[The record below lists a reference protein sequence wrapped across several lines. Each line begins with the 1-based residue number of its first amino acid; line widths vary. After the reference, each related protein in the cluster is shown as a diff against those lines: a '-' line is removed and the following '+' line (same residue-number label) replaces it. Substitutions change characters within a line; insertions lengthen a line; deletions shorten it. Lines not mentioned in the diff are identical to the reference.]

1 MQQVQQPST
10 GTPGATRPGLFQ
22 NGNISALDVLEAAPD
37 ALVLVHQDG
46 DIVLVN
52 QPAERLFGYR
62 RDELLGRPVQILV
75 PWSYRAAHALQL
87 ARYRTAWRRRALRVG
102 PELFGLRK
110 DGTEFPVEVSL
121 SPLASPKGLL
131 FILAIR
137 DISARKR
144 AEAERRH
151 LIRERA
157 LYGAISR
164 LARHDPLTGLANR
177 TLLHD
182 RLSGALASADRHGD
196 KLGVAFLDLDR
207 FKHVNDSLGHG
218 AGDCLLQSVGAR
230 LMASVRKTDTVCR
243 LGGDEFVI
251 VLSDVKRR
259 DDLEK
264 AAAKIAAAIGAPH
277 RAGGHELHVT
287 ASIGIAMYPDD
298 GADAE
303 TLLRNADIAMYHAK
317 DHGRNHVRFF
327 APEMNELII
336 ERRAL
341 EGGLRAALDH
351 GEFVLHYQPKVDL
364 RTGRMI
370 GAEALIRWHHPERG
384 LVTPHSFIP
393 VAEDSGLIVPIGQWV
408 QREACRQAVAWQTA
422 GLRPVPIAV
431 NISALEF
438 RGQGFFDRVRRIL
451 AETGLDPRL
460 LELELTESVLMESV
474 GTTAAMLW
482 ELKGMGLRLAVD
494 DFGTGYS
501 SLSYLMHFPI
511 DALKVDQSFVHEIA
525 AAGDTSPII
534 TAVIAMGRS
543 LKQRVVA
550 EGVETEAQLAFLRS
564 QQCEEG
570 QGFHFSR
577 PLPPDQFAAL
587 LVA

>member
-1 MQQVQQPST
+1 MQQEREPST
-10 GTPGATRPGLFQ
+10 GTPGAARPGLFQ
-22 NGNISALDVLEAAPD
+22 NGTISALDVLEAAPD
-37 ALVLVHQDG
+37 ALILVHQDG
-46 DIVLVN
+46 DVVLVN

-62 RDELLGRPVQILV
+62 RDELLGKPVQILV
-75 PWSYRAAHALQL
+75 PWSYRIAHALQL
-87 ARYRTAWRRRALRVG
+87 ARYRTEWRRRALRVG

-110 DGTEFPVEVSL
+110 DGTEFPAEVSL
-121 SPLASPKGLL
+121 SPLPSPKGLL

-144 AEAERRH
+144 AEAERAH
-151 LIRERA
+151 VSRERA

-177 TLLHD
+177 ALLHD

-277 RAGGHELHVT
+277 RAGGHELQVT
-287 ASIGIAMYPDD
+287 ASIGIAVYPDD
-298 GADAE
+298 GQDAE
-303 TLLRNADIAMYHAK
+303 TLIRNADIAMYYAK

-327 APEMNELII
+327 TPEMNALII

-341 EGGLRAALDH
+341 EDGLRAALDR

-393 VAEDSGLIVPIGQWV
+393 VAEESGLIVPIGQWV
-408 QREACRQAVAWQTA
+408 QGEACRQAVAWQAA

-451 AETGLDPRL
+451 GETGLDPRL

-474 GTTAAMLW
+474 ASTAEMLW
-482 ELKGMGLRLAVD
+482 ELKAMGLRLAVD

-511 DALKVDQSFVHEIA
+511 DALKVDQSFVHEITA
-525 AAGDTSPII
+525 EGDTSPII

-543 LKQRVVA
+543 LRQRVIA
-550 EGVETEAQLAFLRS
+550 EGVETWAQLAFLRA
-564 QQCEEG
+564 QHCEEG

-587 LVA
+587 LAA